1 VWLKP
6 LEGSDIKETKM
17 TKHIMTT
24 TAALALMAGMASAQ
38 TVVAESDV
46 TTVDGQQTTV
56 GAEASAAGKEI
67 VDTAQALGDASGDA
81 LENAGSA
88 TANALNNAGEA
99 TADALN
105 KTGEVAGE
113 VAADGYSAA
122 SDAAAR
128 IDAALTS
135 DAVVTSKSGETLGTV
150 NSVDEAS
157 GVVVI
162 DLDGEM
168 EASLDDP
175 IERIALPASVF
186 SVADDGVMIPLT
198 EAEFAAAIN
207 MQAKA
212 KATN

>member
-1 VWLKP
+1 
-6 LEGSDIKETKM
+6 M

-38 TVVAESDV
+38 GLAAEAEV
-46 TTVDGQQTTV
+46 TDVDGHQTTV
-56 GAEASAAGKEI
+56 GAEASAAGAEI
-67 VDTAQALGDASGDA
+67 IDTVQAIGDATGDA
-81 LENAGSA
+81 VENAGSA
-88 TANALNNAGEA
+88 TANALNDAGEV
-99 TADALN
+99 TADALDA
-105 KTGEVAGE
+105 TGEAGAA
-113 VAADGYSAA
+113 VAAEGYSAA

-128 IDAALTS
+128 IDAALTA

-150 NSVDEAS
+150 NSVDQNA
-157 GVVVI
+157 GVVIV

-168 EASLDDP
+168 EGSLDQS

-207 MQAKA
+207 MQAKTQV
-212 KATN
+212 TN